1 LQKCFINIEIDS
13 ENNFNKIKLFLID
26 ILNMKDVFNM
36 ELGYAASMIFILV
49 ISLESEQSLTKSI
62 EKTFSS
68 YDNNNGSVKIS
79 LKDLCFFQA
88 LLTMLKPNQFVKNY
102 LLSLF
107 VKIVVFT
114 LNRYFFNYILQFSL
128 LYLFIYLFI
137 YVRKLLILYIKT
149 VILRILKNLMH

>member
-1 LQKCFINIEIDS
+1 MQKCFINIEIDS

-107 VKIVVFT
+107 IKIVVFT

-137 YVRKLLILYIKT
+137 YVRKSP
-149 VILRILKNLMH
+149 NGS

>member
-1 LQKCFINIEIDS
+1 
-13 ENNFNKIKLFLID
+13 
-26 ILNMKDVFNM
+26 MKDVFNM

-137 YVRKLLILYIKT
+137 YVRKSP
-149 VILRILKNLMH
+149 NGS

>member
-1 LQKCFINIEIDS
+1 MQKCFINIEIDS

-68 YDNNNGSVKIS
+68 YDNNNCSVKIA

-128 LYLFIYLFI
+128 LYLILLK
-137 YVRKLLILYIKT
+137 VKL
-149 VILRILKNLMH
+149 NQLM